1 MEAEESMPA
10 LPPTYDEAVR
20 LTTAEAAATAGAAGA
35 GAAGA
40 PAIEE
45 STGATAEGGGSEAN
59 DLESGGRVNTA

>member
-1 MEAEESMPA
+1 MPA

-20 LTTAEAAATAGAAGA
+20 LTTAEAAASAGAAGA

-45 STGATAEGGGSEAN
+45 STGATAEGGGGSEANN

>member
-35 GAAGA
+35 AGA

-45 STGATAEGGGSEAN
+45 NAGATAEGGGGSEANN

>member
-1 MEAEESMPA
+1 MPA

-20 LTTAEAAATAGAAGA
+20 LTTAEAAASAGAA

-59 DLESGGRVNTA
+59 NDLESGGRVNTA